1 MKLPGKRAVF
11 LLYACAL
18 LLPVLAGSF
27 REQAGAGKVTA
38 KTEAPVRETG
48 TGGGTV
54 ETGAGGR
61 TAETDAGS
69 KAEAQ
74 EDEKSRQ
81 VALTFDDSPSPDWTP
96 KLLDGL
102 KERNVRA
109 TFFLIGMYAVQYP
122 EIVERIGPGGTSHR
136 EPHLSPRPA
145 GSGG

>member
-54 ETGAGGR
+54 RHRRGG
-61 TAETDAGS
+61 
-69 KAEAQ
+69 Q
-74 EDEKSRQ
+74 
-81 VALTFDDSPSPDWTP
+81 
-96 KLLDGL
+96 GL
-102 KERNVRA
+102 
-109 TFFLIGMYAVQYP
+109 
-122 EIVERIGPGGTSHR
+122 PG
-136 EPHLSPRPA
+136 EPHFGPDGEGHPDEP
-145 GSGG
+145 GSSRHRF

>member
-69 KAEAQ
+69 KRGFPAKAE
-74 EDEKSRQ
+74 
-81 VALTFDDSPSPDWTP
+81 
-96 KLLDGL
+96 
-102 KERNVRA
+102 
-109 TFFLIGMYAVQYP
+109 
-122 EIVERIGPGGTSHR
+122 
-136 EPHLSPRPA
+136 
-145 GSGG
+145 